1 MTRRSRT
8 LLIAFIVFLCA
19 MTLIFVLNA
28 VNGGNL
34 FAPGRRHT
42 LILALVCGLYVALR
56 GGILLE
62 RFFYRR
68 AGGAD
73 KTKPG
78 LPNRIFWKGNHAIN
92 HRMAERR
99 RRFEAAKARQA
110 EPNEDDNS

>member
-1 MTRRSRT
+1 
-8 LLIAFIVFLCA
+8 

-68 AGGAD
+68 ASGAD

-78 LPNRIFWKGNHAIN
+78 LPNRMFWKGNHAIN

-99 RRFEAAKARQA
+99 KRVADAKARQKSG
-110 EPNEDDNS
+110 NKD